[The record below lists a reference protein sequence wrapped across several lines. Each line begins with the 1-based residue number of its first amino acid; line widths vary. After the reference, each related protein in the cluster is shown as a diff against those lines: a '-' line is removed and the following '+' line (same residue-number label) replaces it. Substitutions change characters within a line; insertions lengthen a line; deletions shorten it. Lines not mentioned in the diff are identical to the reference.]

1 VVVLSDTD
9 RNLTRMYVIFVV
21 AIALVAGLLFLLD
34 RALKAVQQGR
44 RRRVAGVRLAA
55 AAAQA
60 EQAARRRRA
69 SADASAALTTV
80 LPAIQQAEQ
89 GPRRVP

>member
-1 VVVLSDTD
+1 MVVLSDTD

-21 AIALVAGLLFLLD
+21 AIVLVAGLLFLLD

-80 LPAIQQAEQ
+80 LPAIEQ
-89 GPRRVP
+89 TERGPRRVA